1 MGADHI
7 VTLLAIATVM
17 GLIFL
22 IIGGRQRRER
32 QRLPIED
39 GYWDHSRG
47 KTLIRPKEEKK
58 EKPNVKFDDIAG
70 IDEAKEEL
78 MEIVDFLRNTKKFG
92 RLGGKIPKGA
102 LLVGPPG
109 VGKTL
114 LAKAVAGEAEVNF
127 EDISASEFVEMYV
140 GIGAKHVRELFIRA
154 RKQAPCIIFIDEI
167 DAIGKRKSSGG
178 GGETEYN
185 QTINQILTEMDGFRP
200 NKGIIVMAA
209 TNRLDQLDD
218 AILRPGRFDRIVH
231 IHLPDIK
238 GREEILKIHSR
249 PPIILS
255 PTVDLRS
262 IARTTA
268 GFSGAELANLMNEAA
283 LDAERTNKDAI
294 YPEDFETAKDKIRLG
309 KENKSLSSV
318 MTEEEKRIIAYHEA
332 GHAIVAVEMP
342 ESDPLYKV
350 SIIPR
355 GQALGVTTLMPEK
368 DRYNNSKDYLEELL
382 CMLLGGRIAEEIIFG
397 KITTGAQ
404 NDIEKVTAIA
414 REMVCTYGMTR
425 LGLINLRFSFE
436 NPLSEVTKRE
446 VDAAIREIIDRAAN
460 KSRDILKRRKAQLDR
475 LASALL
481 EKETL
486 TRDEI
491 EIILKEPQ

>member
-382 CMLLGGRIAEEIIFG
+382 CMLVGGRIAEEIIFG

-460 KSRDILKRRKAQLDR
+460 KSRDILKRGKAQLDG
-475 LASALL
+475 LASA
-481 EKETL
+481 
-486 TRDEI
+486 
-491 EIILKEPQ
+491 P